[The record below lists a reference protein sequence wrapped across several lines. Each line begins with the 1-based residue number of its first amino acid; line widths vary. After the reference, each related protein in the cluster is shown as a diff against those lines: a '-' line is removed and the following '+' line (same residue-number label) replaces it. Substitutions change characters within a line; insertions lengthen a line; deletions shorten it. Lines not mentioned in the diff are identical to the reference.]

1 MSGSNKKPMSNM
13 DKVNKDQT
21 AKAGDGQ
28 KTGNNTSTAQNK
40 QNNDRGN
47 KYQNK
52 KQNIYSEQNRGFNY
66 YLLPILFVLTV
77 LPLITNEKIYDPK
90 LKQFVW
96 CQNIEEAHDLFL
108 YYKHWLLVAVAL
120 IMILIFVRYTWSN
133 KYKKSLHF
141 SIALIPLGIYALLAL
156 LSAVFSRYSY
166 FSFRGSMDQFE
177 SVFALIGYCV
187 LVFYTFQYV
196 KTEDDVKVLVKF
208 LLISVLIIAALG
220 ISQFVGKD
228 FFNSELGTRLI
239 TGGRLGKGEITFNMG
254 LHRVYLTLYNPNY
267 VGVYAAL
274 IAPIFLVLLL
284 FSKRMV
290 SSLLYLAALIG
301 ILVSVMGAQSLAG
314 IVSIAVA
321 MIGIV
326 IVMWRYLLKRLYI
339 TVPLVLL
346 LVVAVVF
353 INHQT
358 GNAMTNRI
366 TDALNIQKA
375 AAPNITSMTADAD
388 QVSITYKG
396 NEINFTMITDEE
408 NTMFFHLVKDG
419 IGMDLPYIFDETDRY
434 YDVQD
439 DRFSEISFTEAIFG
453 DVICLDI
460 RVDGKDWVF
469 SNQVGDGSYY
479 LLNRF
484 GKWDKLYQ
492 HKENLLT
499 GYEGIASARGYIWS
513 RTLPL
518 LKRYTLLG
526 SGPDTYTMAFP
537 QNDYL
542 GFYNHG
548 YETQLITKPHSL
560 YFQIAVQTGLLSL
573 IAFLAFYGIYFVTS
587 IRLYLRGRFNSYY
600 AQVGVAIF
608 VGTFAYMITGLTND
622 SSITTAPV
630 FWCLMGLG
638 LVVNEKAK
646 PLILEESKRIKEE
659 KANNTNKKQ
668 GTEAETLS

>member
-1 MSGSNKKPMSNM
+1 MSESNKKRMSNM
-13 DKVNKDQT
+13 DKVMKGQNVKSSDRQKVANNYSVPKKDSNE
-21 AKAGDGQ
+21 KGY
-28 KTGNNTSTAQNK
+28 
-40 QNNDRGN
+40 
-47 KYQNK
+47 KYQDSK
-52 KQNIYSEQNRGFNY
+52 KIKYSDQNQGFNY
-66 YLLPILFVLTV
+66 YLLPLLFVLSV
-77 LPLITNEKIYDPK
+77 LPLIATQKTFDPK
-90 LKQFVW
+90 IKQFIW
-96 CQNIEEAHDLFL
+96 GENIEKAYDYFL
-108 YYKHWLLVAVAL
+108 YYKHWLLVATVS
-120 IMILIFVRYTWSN
+120 IMVCILVWYLWSH
-133 KYKKSLHF
+133 KYKKPLHY
-141 SIALIPLGIYALLAL
+141 SIGLIPLGIYALLSL
-156 LSAVFSRYSY
+156 LSAFFSDYSY
-166 FSFRGSMDQFE
+166 FSFHGSMDQFE
-177 SVFALIGYCV
+177 SVFALLGYCT
-187 LVFYTFQYV
+187 LVFYAFQFV
-196 KTEDDVKVLVKF
+196 RTENDIKVLVKF
-208 LLISVLIIAALG
+208 LLFSVLILVTLG
-220 ISQFVGKD
+220 ITQFIGKD
-228 FFNSELGTRLI
+228 FFGSELGTRIL
-239 TGGRLGKGEITFNMG
+239 TGGKAGKGG
-254 LHRVYLTLYNPNY
+254 LNFVFGPHRVYLTLYNPNY

-284 FSKRMV
+284 FSKRLV
-290 SSLLYLAALIG
+290 STLLNLTVLIG
-301 ILVSVMGAQSLAG
+301 IIVCVMGAQSLAG
-314 IVSIAVA
+314 IISIAVA

-346 LVVAVVF
+346 LVVAMVF

-366 TDALNIQKA
+366 KDALRIQKA
-375 AAPNITSMTADAD
+375 TAPNITSMTADAD

-396 NEINFTMITDEE
+396 NDINFSMISDEE

-419 IGMDLPYIFDETDRY
+419 NGMDLPYVFDETDGY

-469 SNQVGDGSYY
+469 SNKVGDGSYY
-479 LLNRF
+479 ILNRF
-484 GKWDKLYQ
+484 QKWDKLYQ

-499 GYEGIASARGYIWS
+499 GYEGFASGRGYIWS

-518 LKRYTLLG
+518 LKKYALLG

-548 YETQLITKPHSL
+548 YESQFITKPHSL
-560 YFQIAVQTGLLSL
+560 YLQIAVQTGLLSL

-659 KANNTNKKQ
+659 KANSINKKQ